1 MILGRVG
8 VVKVGL
14 VKDAVALDEFGLDA
28 YTVVTRDLG
37 VWTRARLV
45 PGATPPQPG
54 AQVLL
59 VIPDEA
65 RAQPWILGALPP
77 NVGREL
83 TDAQPTAPGQD
94 SAAQRSVL
102 DFVLGAHQGGQVAV
116 LGRGGPLVRASSG
129 EAVKIEVE
137 GGGFVRLAQ
146 RGAGDGERAALGRAV
161 QAHLEAQRA
170 QIVRLQ
176 ELVTALQLAVTGS
189 APVPPLEP
197 PPEVGGEVLS
207 ALLHLSSVSE

>member
-1 MILGRVG
+1 MIGGRVG
-8 VVKVGL
+8 IVKVGL
-14 VKDAVALDEFGLDA
+14 VKDAVSLDEFGLEA
-28 YTVVTRDLG
+28 YSVVTRDLG
-37 VWTRARLV
+37 VWTRARLL

-77 NVGREL
+77 NVGRDL
-83 TDAQPTAPGQD
+83 TDEPPTAPGQD
-94 SAAQRSVL
+94 SAQRRSVL
-102 DFVLGAHQGGQVAV
+102 DFVLGAQQGGQVAI
-116 LGRGGPLVRASSG
+116 LGRGGPLVRASGG
-129 EAVKIEVE
+129 EAVKVEVE
-137 GGGFVRLAQ
+137 GGGFVRMAQ

-176 ELVTALQLAVTGS
+176 ELVTALQISVTGL
-189 APVPPLEP
+189 APVPPLAP

-207 ALLHLSSVSE
+207 ALLRLSNVSE